1 VETLTLA
8 EAAEAIAAR
17 QFSPLEYLDGLLAY
31 ICLRVDEARAAARAA
46 GDEIVRDGVRSPLH
60 GIPIGVKDII
70 DIAGLSTTCHSKL
83 LLDQV
88 AEADAQVIGQL
99 RRAGAIFPGKLAT
112 HEFAFGGPSFDLPF
126 PPARNPWNRDH
137 HPGGSSSGSAAVV
150 AGRMLPAAL
159 GSDTGGSIRHP
170 AGHCGIV
177 GLKPTYDLVS
187 RKGVFPLA
195 YSLDTIGPMTRTVRD
210 NAILLEQ
217 MGTGA
222 ERRDYTRHL
231 DGGAR
236 GLKIGFV
243 RQFHEEDLVAAPDI
257 IAALD
262 EAAAVFRREG
272 AIVQDVRLPSLAE
285 FDNVTRL
292 ILIAE
297 ATAIHERWLRQR
309 PEDYAEL
316 TRQRM
321 LPGFFFSATDYIQA
335 QRRRTELALAIEE
348 AFWEADILLVAN
360 SMDEACRIDD
370 RSEIDFTY
378 PRQARMPFNT
388 SGHPAISLMCGRGEK
403 YGMPLSLQL
412 VGRPF
417 DEALLYRAASAFERA
432 TPWKDQ
438 APNLDSLIV
447 AKPEVPA
454 PA

>member
-1 VETLTLA
+1 
-8 EAAEAIAAR
+8 
-17 QFSPLEYLDGLLAY
+17 
-31 ICLRVDEARAAARAA
+31 
-46 GDEIVRDGVRSPLH
+46 
-60 GIPIGVKDII
+60 
-70 DIAGLSTTCHSKL
+70 
-83 LLDQV
+83 
-88 AEADAQVIGQL
+88 
-99 RRAGAIFPGKLAT
+99 
-112 HEFAFGGPSFDLPF
+112 
-126 PPARNPWNRDH
+126 
-137 HPGGSSSGSAAVV
+137 
-150 AGRMLPAAL
+150 
-159 GSDTGGSIRHP
+159 
-170 AGHCGIV
+170 
-177 GLKPTYDLVS
+177 
-187 RKGVFPLA
+187 
-195 YSLDTIGPMTRTVRD
+195 MTRTVRD

-388 SGHPAISLMCGRGEK
+388 SGHPAISLMCGRGKK

-432 TPWKDQ
+432 TPWKDKT
-438 APNLDSLIV
+438 PNLDRLIV
-447 AKPEVPA
+447 ATAEVPA
-454 PA
+454 HAGSPTGSSPR